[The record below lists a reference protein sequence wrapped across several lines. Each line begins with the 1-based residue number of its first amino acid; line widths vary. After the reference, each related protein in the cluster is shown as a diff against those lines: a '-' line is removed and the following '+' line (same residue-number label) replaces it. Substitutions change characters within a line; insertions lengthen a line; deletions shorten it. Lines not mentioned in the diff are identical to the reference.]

1 MYGKMGKKPTKKMM
15 GMKKKMGK
23 ATTAKAKSGM
33 TKMRADKKAKKSK
46 SMYAQFTELQ
56 KKLQTREQ

>member
-1 MYGKMGKKPTKKMM
+1 MIGMKKKKNGMKMA

-23 ATTAKAKSGM
+23 GATPKAKSAM

-46 SMYAQFTELQ
+46 SMYA
-56 KKLQTREQ
+56 

>member
-1 MYGKMGKKPTKKMM
+1 MYGRLGKKTTKKMA

-23 ATTAKAKSGM
+23 GGTPKAKSAM

-46 SMYAQFTELQ
+46 SMYA
-56 KKLQTREQ
+56 

>member
-23 ATTAKAKSGM
+23 GATAKAKSGTM
-33 TKMRADKKAKKSK
+33 KMAGAKKAKKSK
-46 SMYAQFTELQ
+46 SMYA
-56 KKLQTREQ
+56 